1 MNEATVDREYEQLEK
16 RAENTASLLKK
27 LSDKMSARAA
37 AGDPNAREWSLD
49 LREVAIAVRD
59 EEQQTRTVISAIQ
72 DLVDEELRQAPQQQ
86 SMRYQQG
93 PYQGYGYGG
102 GFNRFLGG
110 GFGSALAMG
119 AGFGLGEEIIE
130 DIF

>member
-1 MNEATVDREYEQLEK
+1 MNEATVDREYERLEK
-16 RAENTASLLKK
+16 RAETTASLLKN
-27 LSDKMSARAA
+27 LADKMSARAA
-37 AGDPNAREWSLD
+37 AGDASAREWSLD
-49 LREVAIAVRD
+49 LREIAIAVRD
-59 EEQQTRTVISAIQ
+59 EEQQTRTVISSIQ
-72 DLVDEELRQAPQQQ
+72 DLVDEELRQAPQQ

-110 GFGSALAMG
+110 GFGQALAMG